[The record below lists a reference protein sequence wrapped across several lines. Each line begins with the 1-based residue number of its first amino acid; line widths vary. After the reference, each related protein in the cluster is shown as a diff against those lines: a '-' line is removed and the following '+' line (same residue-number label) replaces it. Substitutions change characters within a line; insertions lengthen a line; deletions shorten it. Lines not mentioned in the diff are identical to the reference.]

1 MTYILMTTEQFLLTV
16 VTWAFWGVSMYGD
29 DITVSIITTLLLLG
43 WILNGWVNNAFINLS
58 GVDVHV
64 SDKS

>member
-16 VTWAFWGVSMYGD
+16 VTWTFWGVAMYSTD
-29 DITVSIITTLLLLG
+29 LTANIITTLLLLG
-43 WILNGWVNNAFINLS
+43 WILNGWVNNAFINPS

-64 SDKS
+64 SNN